1 MSRLPIA
8 RVGLVLALGA
18 AVFAVSACDSDSTDN
33 FTVRQAVPQITEF
46 GVDGRT
52 GGKEYVLAFE
62 AGLTR
67 DREPAGELVGLLTTV
82 DPPEPAKGGSEILET
97 RFANLYFDFSST
109 DSIVVSG
116 ATVYPANQAEMEA
129 GRPQLRAVT
138 GGTGEYA
145 GASGQVTTTRREDG
159 TYSHAFE
166 LTD

>member
-1 MSRLPIA
+1 MIKPRNA
-8 RVGLVLALGA
+8 RVGLLIALGLTVLA
-18 AVFAVSACDSDSTDN
+18 VQACDSDSAET

-46 GVDGRT
+46 GVEGRT

-67 DREPAGELVGLLTTV
+67 DGSPAGELVGLLTTV
-82 DPPEPAKGGSEILET
+82 DPPEPAEGGSEILET
-97 RFANLYFDFSST
+97 RFASLYFDFSST

-129 GRPQLRAVT
+129 GRPQTRAVT

-145 GASGQVTTTRREDG
+145 GVGGQVTTTRRDDG